1 LIGLDVLLADS
12 VSAAEGKLHAQGAGW
27 NRVIAQR
34 LPTVHGRIGLGI
46 VLRVPSDQ
54 TGTEHAIEVRLED
67 PDGTALQRIGGSF
80 RVDAPEHGAQD
91 EEVLPVAL
99 NVDSVALEREGTYRF
114 VIAIDGE
121 DARAVP
127 FAVQA
132 AASNSTS

>member
-12 VSAAEGKLHAQGAGW
+12 VSAADGKLHAQGAGW
-27 NRVIAQR
+27 NRVIAQQ
-34 LPTVHGRIGLGI
+34 LPTVHGRIGLGM
-46 VLRVPSDQ
+46 VLRVPAAQ
-54 TGTEHAIEVRLED
+54 TGAEHAIEVRLED
-67 PDGTALQRIGGSF
+67 PDGTALERISGTF

-99 NVDSVALEREGTYRF
+99 NVDSVALEREGVYRF

-132 AASNSTS
+132 ASNTTS